1 MATIDTA
8 LLDRPV
14 ATTPQFDPEAAPD
27 TVRLAAGGRQLRLQW
42 RDGSSASL
50 TAAALRGACRCA
62 WCTAARH
69 RGVFIAPEPDIAVTS
84 LETLGHFAVHI
95 VFSDQHRKGVFPWTY
110 LRALAAD
117 SIQMPESV
125 A

>member
-1 MATIDTA
+1 MANVDTS
-8 LLDRPV
+8 LPDRPV
-14 ATTPQFDPEAAPD
+14 ATAPHFDPEAAPD
-27 TVRLAAGGRQLRLQW
+27 TVRLAAGGRHLRLQW

-69 RGVFIAPEPDIAVTS
+69 RDAFIAPEPEIAVTS
-84 LETLGHFAVHI
+84 LETMGNFAVHI

-110 LRALAAD
+110 LRALAGD
-117 SIQMPESV
+117 SIHLPESV